1 MSMDKY
7 AVEIDQEKVEN
18 EKTAGKSPPNNPS
31 ANIPLDPVKG
41 SKPFEKEPP
50 KEKGKNAKG

>member
-31 ANIPLDPVKG
+31 ANIPLDPVSG
-41 SKPFEKEPP
+41 SLPYEKEPP
-50 KEKGKNAKG
+50 KGKPKQGTV